1 MMEEKRSI
9 QIANN
14 RIEFR
19 MRANSRI
26 KRSRLVVSPEEG
38 LVVETPTQPT
48 LRRAHKMI
56 YRRKNWVLD
65 ALEDVRAKHDKAQE
79 IKKHK
84 TSVLVLGKEKLIKVR
99 PSQKKEYILETKN
112 YLILG
117 FTQSHVTQKLAQQ
130 KVTHWLKIRSQ
141 QYLPLRVRQLSRQ
154 QSFKINGIVIKDQK
168 TLWGS
173 CTSEGNLNLNWR
185 LMMAPRFAG
194 DYIIMHELCHT
205 RHLNHSSRF
214 WKTVEGVCPHYEK
227 AEKWFHD
234 FGFVLHM
241 NPAAA

>member
-1 MMEEKRSI
+1 MEEKRSI

-19 MRANSRI
+19 MRTNSRI
-26 KRSRLVVSPEEG
+26 KRSRLVISPEEG

-48 LRRAHKMI
+48 LRRAFKMI

-65 ALEDVRAKHDKAQE
+65 ALEDMREKHDKVRE
-79 IKKHK
+79 IKKYK
-84 TSVLVLGKEKLIKVR
+84 GSVLVLGKEKIIKIR
-99 PSQKKEYILETKN
+99 THQKKDYILETKN

-117 FTQSHVTQKLAQQ
+117 FAKARVPQKLAHETI
-130 KVTHWLKIRSQ
+130 THWLKTRSQ
-141 QYLPLRVRQLSRQ
+141 QYLPLRVNQLSRQ
-154 QSFKINGIVIKDQK
+154 QSFKINEIVVKDQK

-185 LMMAPRFAG
+185 LMMAPRFAS
-194 DYIIMHELCHT
+194 DYIILHELCHT
-205 RHLNHSSRF
+205 RHLDHSSKF
-214 WKTVEGVCPHYEK
+214 WKTVEGVCPNYEK
-227 AEKWFHD
+227 AEKWFRD

-241 NPAAA
+241 NPTVA